1 LLLPATDVILLE
13 LNLPVSSPRQ
23 LKQALPYAIED
34 YLASDVED
42 YHWVWSKQAGDKVAV
57 VALEHSQMAAYCG
70 QFSEAGI
77 KLQGVYPET
86 VWLPLEEDR
95 VSVLLDNHRA
105 IVRFSAWHGGGMDAD
120 FLNTFVE
127 KTINEHDLPKQIQF
141 WHTQAEANIAW
152 SPELNVNSE
161 TLASALS
168 LLRPDKKNELNLLTD
183 SYSPQEA
190 NQQNWKVWL
199 PAAAMIL
206 LAVIIQYG
214 DAIMAYRHSQS
225 QLAEL
230 EAANQ
235 ALFQQT
241 FPNIKRIVNIKAQAE
256 QELLALQ
263 KQGGGNSSLYLRLL
277 YQSGE
282 NLAKDQA
289 LQVQALEFTNGILSL
304 HLTGSSIAQIETF
317 KQSMEKT
324 PGIRVNIQSAETGD
338 QGLSAHLDI
347 SEQSS

>member
-1 LLLPATDVILLE
+1 
-13 LNLPVSSPRQ
+13 
-23 LKQALPYAIED
+23 
-34 YLASDVED
+34 
-42 YHWVWSKQAGDKVAV
+42 
-57 VALEHSQMAAYCG
+57 
-70 QFSEAGI
+70 
-77 KLQGVYPET
+77 
-86 VWLPLEEDR
+86 
-95 VSVLLDNHRA
+95 
-105 IVRFSAWHGGGMDAD
+105 
-120 FLNTFVE
+120 
-127 KTINEHDLPKQIQF
+127 
-141 WHTQAEANIAW
+141 
-152 SPELNVNSE
+152 
-161 TLASALS
+161 
-168 LLRPDKKNELNLLTD
+168 
-183 SYSPQEA
+183 
-190 NQQNWKVWL
+190 
-199 PAAAMIL
+199 
-206 LAVIIQYG
+206 
-214 DAIMAYRHSQS
+214 MAYRHSQS